1 MWLYFLSIKK
11 PKLLN
16 YRLITRYVIL
26 LRNHREN
33 SGIMVAVLQKKKN
46 GGQDNTAPRRCQFS
60 RAFYLFTE
68 YSLERK
74 FNMLN
79 RYLNL
84 KWEFLQIST

>member
-1 MWLYFLSIKK
+1 MLFYYAIIARIAALWLLYYK
-11 PKLLN
+11 
-16 YRLITRYVIL
+16 
-26 LRNHREN
+26 
-33 SGIMVAVLQKKKN
+33 KKKN